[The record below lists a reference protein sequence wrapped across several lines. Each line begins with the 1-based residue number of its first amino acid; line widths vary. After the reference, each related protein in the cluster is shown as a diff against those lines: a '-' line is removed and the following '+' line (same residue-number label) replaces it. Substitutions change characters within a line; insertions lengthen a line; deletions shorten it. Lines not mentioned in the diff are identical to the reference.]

1 MKYFI
6 IDPIFIND
14 ECDLVQIVKD
24 GLNGI
29 DSSNKIKEDTSSFML
44 FREMVNNYDK

>member
-6 IDPIFIND
+6 IDPIFIN
-14 ECDLVQIVKD
+14 ESNKLIELVND

-29 DSSNKIKEDTSSFML
+29 DSSEKLNRPTSSFML